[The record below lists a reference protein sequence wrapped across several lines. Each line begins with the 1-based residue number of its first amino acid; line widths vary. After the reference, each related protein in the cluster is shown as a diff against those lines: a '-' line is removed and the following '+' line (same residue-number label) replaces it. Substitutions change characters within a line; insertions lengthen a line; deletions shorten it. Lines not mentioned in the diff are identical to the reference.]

1 MEKEILFLS
10 NYCGHCKELDSLLTK
25 YNMRNIFHIVSI
37 DDENI
42 NLPQCVDRVPML
54 ITKQKSI
61 LADDNLFSYINNII
75 KKIIEENN
83 KKALVQKETVVSEY
97 SQELNNGFSDNYSYL
112 DTENKPHAHTFSY
125 LDHSNFKIE
134 TPDDSNFSSNKKRG
148 DSSDYE
154 KLLAEREKEV
164 YSKGIQRM

>member
-10 NYCGHCKELDSLLTK
+10 NYCGHCKELFALLSKHNIQTK
-25 YNMRNIFHIVSI
+25 FHVISI

-42 NLPQCVDRVPML
+42 TVPPYIDRVPTL
-54 ITKQKSI
+54 INTQKNI
-61 LADDNLFSYINNII
+61 LVGDNLFSYINTII
-75 KKIIEENN
+75 QKIIEENN
-83 KKALVQKETVVSEY
+83 KKNNASNVVSEY

-134 TPDDSNFSSNKKRG
+134 TPDDSNFSTSKKRG

-154 KLLAEREKEV
+154 KLLAEREREV
-164 YSKGIQRM
+164 YSKGIQRI